1 MPKVLITIL
10 DGIGETSM
18 PYNEFVL
25 WRANHCQEDR
35 SILLICGKKLS
46 CIPANLPKNLSII
59 ELGRNPL
66 NIRRSIITIEREL
79 RFNGFD
85 YCFHL
90 HQLKSASL
98 AQIAMIGTGF
108 RKKTVFTIHSTFTG
122 YALHNKIQ
130 SYFNGLM
137 ARYVSCVSDASY
149 AKYPISLKKL
159 KGDRVIAIRN
169 GVDIDRIDDV
179 LSGAKSNKEKGV
191 VQFIYVARIIPLK
204 NHSFLV
210 EAIKDTNPQAHFLFV
225 GKEGDGSIKNL
236 IKEAGLED
244 RIKLTGLIP
253 RKEVFEQ
260 LNNADVYVSSSTL
273 EGMPISVLEAMYCKL
288 PAILSNIP
296 QHKEIGGNDRYVSY
310 LPFDKKAWAKEI
322 NKYVEM
328 SEDERRNRGEEGKKY
343 VEANF
348 SLRAMHQRYTEKY
361 NILRKC

>member
-1 MPKVLITIL
+1 MRKVLITIL
-10 DGIGETSM
+10 DGVGETSM
-18 PYNEFVL
+18 PFNEFVL
-25 WRANHCQEDR
+25 WRTKHCIDEEE
-35 SILLICGKKLS
+35 ILIVIGGKKDFTVD
-46 CIPANLPKNLSII
+46 IPDRLKVVRI
-59 ELGRNPL
+59 GRNPFK
-66 NIRRSIITIEREL
+66 IRRKLNNLLDEIERN
-79 RFNGFD
+79 NGE
-85 YCFHL
+85 YAIHL

-98 AQIAMIGTGF
+98 AQLAMIGTYF
-108 RKKTVFTIHSTFTG
+108 RKKTIFTIHSTFTG

-149 AKYPISLKKL
+149 AKYPISLKKI

-169 GVDIDRIDDV
+169 GVDINRIDDV
-179 LSGAKSNKEKGV
+179 LSGTKSNKDKGV

-204 NHSFLV
+204 NHPFLV
-210 EAIKDTNPQAHFLFV
+210 DAIKNTNPQAHFLFV
-225 GKEGDGSIKNL
+225 GKEGDGNIKDL
-236 IKEAGLED
+236 IKEAGLEN

-253 RKEVFEQ
+253 RKEVFEL
-260 LNNADVYVSSSTL
+260 LNNADVYVSTSTL

-296 QHKEIGGNDRYVSY
+296 QHKEIGGCDNFVSY
-310 LPFDKKAWAKEI
+310 LPFDKVAWAKEI

-328 SEDERRNRGEEGKKY
+328 SLDERQHRGEEGKKY

-348 SLRAMHQRYTEKY
+348 SLRAMHQRYTEIY